1 MKIERL
7 LTVGG
12 ASIAFS
18 LASHAAQSVI
28 KRIELAPG
36 GVQPNNAVMHPA
48 PPRRT
53 LSADGRFFAFSSF
66 ASNLVAGDTNLR
78 QDVFV
83 HDRLLHITRLASVSS
98 TGVQGNLDS
107 SEPSLSDDGNL
118 VAFWSAS
125 TTLVPGAAGQF
136 GGIFVRDVAAGATTR
151 ENYAPGGVEPN
162 QVCNNHALSGD
173 GQRLLFLSIASNL
186 APGDT
191 LGKRDVFVRDRVSG
205 AVTCV
210 SVTPSGQPGNDHSET
225 ATISRNGRF
234 VVFQSFASDLVPGDT
249 NGRDDLFV
257 RDLSTGVTE
266 LITQDIVTPSYLS
279 FGTGVASDDG
289 RYIAFS
295 SSASSLVIGDWNGAH
310 DVFLRD
316 RFLGLTTLISAT
328 TSGAAGDGAS
338 TYPVISADGGVV
350 VYQSV
355 ASNLAPND
363 QNGQSDVF
371 IWDRSTGVNRM
382 VTVNPDGTSAT
393 GLSSN
398 PDLSADG
405 RVVAFRSLA
414 TDLVGGAA
422 GQFEREYISEPGALS
437 LVYCT
442 PGTSGIGCVP
452 SIQPIGAP
460 SASAASQFLIR
471 VTDVDGQR
479 TGMIFYSIDNPDLGS
494 LPWGASTSNFC
505 VKLPVQR
512 TGVQLTGGS
521 VNTCDGQLQLN
532 WNSFVSANSGA
543 LGAPFSAGT
552 TIHAQGW
559 YRDPAS
565 PKSSSLSNALAI
577 EMNP

>member
-12 ASIAFS
+12 ASIALS

-36 GVQPNNAVMHPA
+36 GVDPNSTVTNTS

-53 LSADGRFFAFSSF
+53 LSADGRFFAFSSL

-78 QDVFV
+78 EDVFV

-98 TGVQGNLDS
+98 TGVQGDAAS
-107 SEPSLSDDGNL
+107 TAPSLSADGNL
-118 VAFWSAS
+118 VAFFSGS
-125 TTLVPGAAGQF
+125 TTLVPGAPGQF
-136 GGIFVRDVAAGATTR
+136 GGIFVRDIAAGTTTR
-151 ENYAPGGVEPN
+151 ENFGPGGVEPN
-162 QVCNNHALSGD
+162 QVCTHHSLSGD
-173 GQRLLFLSIASNL
+173 GQRLLFLSFASNL
-186 APGDT
+186 TPGDT
-191 LGKRDVFVRDRVSG
+191 LVKKDVFVRDRASG

-210 SVTPSGQPGNDHSET
+210 SVTPGGLPGNNHCET
-225 ATISRNGRF
+225 ATISANGRF
-234 VVFQSFASDLVPGDT
+234 VVFQSSASDLVPGDT

-257 RDLSTGVTE
+257 RDLLTGVTE
-266 LITQDIVTPSYLS
+266 LITQDILTPSYLS
-279 FGTGVASDDG
+279 VGTGVASDDG

-316 RFLGLTTLISAT
+316 RVSGVTTLISLA
-328 TSGAAGDGAS
+328 TSGVSGNAS
-338 TYPVISADGGVV
+338 SSGPIISADGSVV
-350 VYQSV
+350 VYQS
-355 ASNLAPND
+355 AARDLTSND
-363 QNGQSDVF
+363 HNGTTDVF
-371 IWDRSTGVNRM
+371 MWDRATGVNRL
-382 VTVNPDGTSAT
+382 VSVNSDGVSAT
-393 GLSSN
+393 GSSSN

-405 RVVAFRSLA
+405 KVVAFRSLA

-442 PGTSGIGCVP
+442 SGTSGIGCVP

-479 TGMIFYSIDNPDLGS
+479 AGMIFYSIDNPDLGS
-494 LPWGASTSNFC
+494 LPWGASTSSFC

-521 VNTCDGQLQLN
+521 SNACDGQLQLN